1 MCIILKSHVHQALYY
16 TLCIFIRNC
25 IIPKCQVH
33 NSSQHYSTLSTL
45 LYILLYCAT
54 LHSLVLHCTLRDAK
68 LCRTRLDCIHQLTTQ
83 HCTILHCTLYGTELY
98 CTTLLCTRLLHYTA
112 LYYTIHYTL
121 LNYSVQGFIVHYTP
135 QWGAADAEIK
145 VPSGENTELKRSPF
159 IAWSRSVYSHTCYA
173 YCQGFLPCLFL
184 PFQSIHL
191 HFFQNLSR
199 FFLVLAL
206 ANTGSGVGPQNK
218 IGQPALCGFPC

>member
-1 MCIILKSHVHQALYY
+1 MKIGLLFIHKCIILKSHLHQALYY

-25 IIPKCQVH
+25 IIPQSQVH
-33 NSSQHYSTLSTL
+33 HSSQHYSTLSTL

-145 VPSGENTELKRSPF
+145 VPSGENIELKRSPF
-159 IAWSRSVYSHTCYA
+159 IAWRQVSIQPYVLRLLPGISSLLISTLPVHSPAFFPKPLSIFSCV
-173 YCQGFLPCLFL
+173 GF
-184 PFQSIHL
+184 
-191 HFFQNLSR
+191 
-199 FFLVLAL
+199 
-206 ANTGSGVGPQNK
+206 G
-218 IGQPALCGFPC
+218 